1 MNDQP
6 RNALSPGN
14 MAAEGAPTPGGRRA
28 GTKRRRGPRFPI
40 SLEDE
45 HCARFIRSII
55 EMRRRR
61 ADHAELAQSAE
72 PAWDIMLDIYACA
85 IERIDLSVT
94 AVGIAAG
101 IAPATAQ
108 RWIKKLAALGVI
120 ERLADPRDRRRK
132 LVRLS
137 PAALAAM
144 HHWQTEARAIMEQII
159 RREELS

>member
-1 MNDQP
+1 
-6 RNALSPGN
+6 
-14 MAAEGAPTPGGRRA
+14 
-28 GTKRRRGPRFPI
+28 
-40 SLEDE
+40 
-45 HCARFIRSII
+45 
-55 EMRRRR
+55 
-61 ADHAELAQSAE
+61 
-72 PAWDIMLDIYACA
+72 MLDIYACA
-85 IERIDLSVT
+85 LGRIHLSVT

-144 HHWQTEARAIMEQII
+144 HHWQTEARTILEQII
-159 RREELS
+159 PREELS

>member
-1 MNDQP
+1 MTDQP
-6 RNALSPGN
+6 RKALRPGN
-14 MAAEGAPTPGGRRA
+14 MAAPGKPARMLA
-28 GTKRRRGPRFPI
+28 GTKRRRVPRAPTP
-40 SLEDE
+40 LEDE
-45 HCARFIRSII
+45 KGARFIRSIG

-61 ADHAELAQSAE
+61 ADHAALVQSAE

-85 IERIDLSVT
+85 LERIDLSVT

-144 HHWQTEARAIMEQII
+144 HHWQTEARAILEQIV
-159 RREELS
+159 RREEPS

>member
-1 MNDQP
+1 MTDQP
-6 RNALSPGN
+6 RKALDFGN
-14 MAAEGAPTPGGRRA
+14 MATEGAPKPGGTQA
-28 GTKRRRGPRFPI
+28 GTKRRRGPCFPI

-45 HCARFIRSII
+45 NGARFIRSII

-61 ADHAELAQSAE
+61 ADHAALAQSAE

-144 HHWQTEARAIMEQII
+144 HHWQTEARAILEQIV
-159 RREELS
+159 RREEPS